1 VTAWR
6 GAGACA
12 GRGDGYGPEI
22 MSAAEIIEM
31 IEKLPPTEQR
41 EVRAYLEQKEKNA
54 PADGVR
60 RMDFEK
66 GVAIGKGIF
75 ERHPELFRKLAQ

>member
-1 VTAWR
+1 
-6 GAGACA
+6 
-12 GRGDGYGPEI
+12 

-31 IEKLPPTEQR
+31 IEKLPPTEQ
-41 EVRAYLEQKEKNA
+41 EVVRAYLETREKA
-54 PADGVR
+54 ASTDGIR
-60 RMDFEK
+60 RMDFAK

>member
-1 VTAWR
+1 
-6 GAGACA
+6 
-12 GRGDGYGPEI
+12 

-31 IEKLPPTEQR
+31 IEKLPPTEQQ
-41 EVRAYLEQKEKNA
+41 EVRAYLEQKEKGA
-54 PADGVR
+54 QADGIR
-60 RMDFEK
+60 RMDFSK

>member
-1 VTAWR
+1 
-6 GAGACA
+6 
-12 GRGDGYGPEI
+12 
-22 MSAAEIIEM
+22 MSAAEVIEL

-41 EVRAYLEQKEKNA
+41 EVWAYLDQKEKAA
-54 PADGVR
+54 PADGIR
-60 RMDFEK
+60 RMDFAK